1 MHSPGAILWSLPWI
15 IPPVVT
21 YFRLRHSRSL
31 DDENDIPLENPPL
44 VSVIVPARN
53 EAHNIARCVTS
64 ILSTT
69 YPNLEVIVVD
79 DSSTDGTAQ
88 IARHAAEC
96 DPRARIVASPPLPEG
111 WFGKQW
117 ACATGAKIARGSVL
131 QFTDA
136 DTVHGAD
143 LVTRSMNAMR
153 RNRAQLFSVAGR
165 QELGGFWEKVIQP
178 QIFTILSM
186 RYGGT
191 ESVTRSTRVRDKI
204 ANGQCIF
211 VTHDSYDAIGGH
223 ASVRT
228 SVAEDMMLAQ
238 KFFAA
243 RKRVVLMLGLNQLST
258 RMYAS
263 LGEIIN
269 GWRKNVFAGGLDSM
283 PVWESRAHAVPAV
296 PVDAAVA
303 RAASATGVGTRGI
316 RLRDQRHLDAV
327 GRDLRRCDASLVDRC
342 LRHDKREPPLCAG
355 VSSRCPDPAVHLLHR
370 GNPRAA
376 RQLEGADLH
385 LAITG
390 SASLELLPAPLRTA
404 NKPLLIGRNVKWAKP
419 LILE

>member
-31 DDENDIPLENPPL
+31 DDDSDTTLENPPL

-69 YPNLEVIVVD
+69 YPNLELIVVD

-88 IARHAAEC
+88 IARDAAER

-153 RNRAQLFSVAGR
+153 RNRAQLLSVAGR

-263 LGEIIN
+263 LGEIIS
-269 GWRKNVFAGGLDSM
+269 GWRKNVFAGGLDS
-283 PVWESRAHAVPAV
+283 VPF
-296 PVDAAVA
+296 
-303 RAASATGVGTRGI
+303 GKVGHT
-316 RLRDQRHLDAV
+316 LFPLF
-327 GRDLRRCDASLVDRC
+327 LLM
-342 LRHDKREPPLCAG
+342 PPL
-355 VSSRCPDPAVHLLHR
+355 
-370 GNPRAA
+370 
-376 RQLEGADLH
+376 
-385 LAITG
+385 
-390 SASLELLPAPLRTA
+390 LELLPPLALVLAAFGFATSGTLMLWAAISGGATLLWWIVVYVTIRES
-404 NKPLLIGRNVKWAKP
+404 PLYALAYPLGA
-419 LILE
+419 LILLYIFFTAVIRGRRVSWKGRTYISQ